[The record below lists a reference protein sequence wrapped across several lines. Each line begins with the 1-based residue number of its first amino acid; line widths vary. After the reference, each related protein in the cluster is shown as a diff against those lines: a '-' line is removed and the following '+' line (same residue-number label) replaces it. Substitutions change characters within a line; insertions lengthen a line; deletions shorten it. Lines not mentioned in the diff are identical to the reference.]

1 MTGFDARKF
10 ERDLKKA
17 VEKAA
22 NEGMRKVGSDLQR
35 TFDAVYR
42 THSGKP
48 VTEVRTAL
56 SAALRRAAFTPSA
69 GQLRSW
75 SEAISSGTYIKVDV
89 QPARFRCFKLL
100 SY

>member
-22 NEGMRKVGSDLQR
+22 NEGMRKIGNDLQR

-42 THSGKP
+42 PHNGKP
-48 VTEVRTAL
+48 LTEVRTAL
-56 SAALRRAAFTPSA
+56 SAALRRADFTPSSE
-69 GQLRSW
+69 QLRSW
-75 SEAISSGTYIKVDV
+75 SEAISTGTYIKVDV
-89 QPARFRCFKLL
+89 KPARF
-100 SY
+100 